1 MDLLTIKEVKQAYTV
16 DELNELLQKD
26 WQLTDMNYITADDG
40 KTILVYTVG
49 KLSGTETLTK

>member
-26 WQLTDMNYITADDG
+26 WQLIGMDYITADDG

>member
-26 WQLTDMNYITADDG
+26 WQLIDMNYITADDG